1 MVSVPQGLNVL
12 KAENKAK
19 CQGTP
24 RLLATDPTKRT
35 ENEPGNHSLQGCS
48 ISSLGRVWPHSS
60 ESVWSPAHNIY
71 GKRPST
77 VHDGTYRNRKQK
89 QLMLLFIAHGGGKTW
104 SHACL
109 NTVWLRMNSLETKHQ
124 QLNGRPAVGFFSVDI
139 CSSGKSD
146 RILEPRAARAF
157 LGRGVSV
164 SMCQWAIRP
173 LVLR

>member
-1 MVSVPQGLNVL
+1 
-12 KAENKAK
+12 
-19 CQGTP
+19 
-24 RLLATDPTKRT
+24 
-35 ENEPGNHSLQGCS
+35 
-48 ISSLGRVWPHSS
+48 
-60 ESVWSPAHNIY
+60 
-71 GKRPST
+71 
-77 VHDGTYRNRKQK
+77 
-89 QLMLLFIAHGGGKTW
+89 MLLFIAHGGGKTW

-164 SMCQWAIRP
+164 SMCQ
-173 LVLR
+173 